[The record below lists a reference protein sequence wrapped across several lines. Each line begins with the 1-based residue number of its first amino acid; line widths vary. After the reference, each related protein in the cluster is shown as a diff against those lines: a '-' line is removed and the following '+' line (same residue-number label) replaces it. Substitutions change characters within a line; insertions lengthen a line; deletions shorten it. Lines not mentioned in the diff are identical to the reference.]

1 MAKAGAKTG
10 IRNPGV
16 SHGVCVG
23 VFPCRDPDPHVEL
36 QRSASTNH
44 MFNVGF
50 ETLAVID
57 VQSGDRVLQY
67 RDALPPSTVEYHYRA
82 RSVRPEYTASTW
94 TATVHGTPTNLP
106 PGDLPLKD
114 ALTDMAIVAVST
126 ARTIA
131 AGTWAPF
138 TFDVEYSDAQAMHV
152 ASSSKITIKYPGRYR
167 VTADLFYTFSTCGL
181 GTWVSHVLSLRH
193 NTTDVATHGVYAST
207 VAAHAWGG
215 STYRITF
222 EHNPAF
228 CSTGDYFDVYHTGP
242 GGAGGG
248 GMSLSTRSVFSV
260 RRIQGR
266 GDTLGVVP

>member
-67 RDALPPSTVEYHYRA
+67 RDALPPSTVKYHYRA

-114 ALTDMAIVAVST
+114 ALTDMAIVSNST
-126 ARTIA
+126 VVTCGPGSA
-131 AGTWAPF
+131 APID
-138 TFDVEYSDAQAMHV
+138 FDVEYSDFQAMHV
-152 ASSSKITIKYPGRYR
+152 ASSSKLTIKYPGRYH
-167 VTADLFYTFSTCGL
+167 VTADLFYNFTTAAL
-181 GTWVSHVLSLRH
+181 GASMYHELHLRH
-193 NTTDVATHGVYAST
+193 NTTSVAKHGVYAST

-215 STYRITF
+215 STYRYTF
-222 EHNPAF
+222 EYDPPF
-228 CSTGDYFDVYHTGP
+228 CSTNDYFDVYHTGP
-242 GGAGGG
+242 GGGGLY
-248 GMSLSTRSVFSV
+248 GMYLSTKSVFSV
-260 RRIQGR
+260 RRVQSR
-266 GDTLGVVP
+266 GDTLGVA